1 MRPTRGMQMSTV
13 GDFLDTN
20 LFTIGDSPV
29 TTATLV
35 TGLAVVLAAYLLS
48 HGIQLAVRRTLQARG
63 LSTEGS
69 VGVATRLLHYLL
81 LVIGIAVALQTAGIK
96 LTALFAAGAIFAV
109 GLGFAMQN
117 TAQNFVSGVILL
129 VEQSIKPGDV
139 IALEGEVVRVD
150 AMGIRATRVRTRDGE
165 RLIVPNSLLVQST
178 VKNFTLVDALFRV
191 RVVVGVS
198 YSSDLRRVR
207 QTLERIA
214 EEVDFRD
221 ASMTPQ
227 VLLAEF
233 GSSSVDYEVAVFT
246 NDPWFAR
253 VNSSKLR
260 EAIWWAFQEQEIV
273 IAFPQV
279 DVHFDTPLNDALRLL
294 PRVA

>member
-1 MRPTRGMQMSTV
+1 MTSLGE
-13 GDFLDTN
+13 FLDEK

-29 TTATLV
+29 TTTTLL
-35 TGLAVVLAAYLLS
+35 TGLAVVLTTYLLS
-48 HGIQLAVRRTLQARG
+48 KVIQVGIRRTLQARG
-63 LSTEGS
+63 LGADGS

-81 LVIGIAVALQTAGIK
+81 LVTGIAVALQTAGIK
-96 LTALFAAGAIFAV
+96 LTALFAAGAVFAV

-117 TAQNFVSGVILL
+117 IAQNFVSGVILL

-139 IALEGEVVRVD
+139 IALDGEVVKVD
-150 AMGIRATRVRTRDGE
+150 TMGIRATRVRTRDGE
-165 RLIVPNSLLVQST
+165 KLIVPNSSLVQST

-198 YSSDLRRVR
+198 YSSDLRLVR
-207 QTLERIA
+207 ETLEQVASAA
-214 EEVDFRD
+214 EFRD
-221 ASMTPQ
+221 QSQDPQ
-227 VLLAEF
+227 VLLVEF

-246 NDPWFAR
+246 HDPWFAR
-253 VNSSKLR
+253 VNMSRLR
-260 EAIWWAFQEQEIV
+260 EAIWWAFKDRDIV

-279 DVHFDTPLNDALRLL
+279 DVHFDPGVHDAIARW